1 MNALQTIMLSCAKA
15 TEYLNLRE
23 EGQLNA
29 KQNLQLKLHLLACK
43 TCKAYEKQSQILK
56 NMFGAYQEKQSKPL
70 KNEKL
75 KRGLKA
81 KLEEL

>member
-1 MNALQTIMLSCAKA
+1 MKALQTIMLSCAKA

-23 EGQLNA
+23 EGQLNV

-43 TCKAYEKQSQILK
+43 TCKAYEKQSEILK
-56 NMFGAYQEKQSKPL
+56 NMFGAYSEKHAKPL

-75 KRGLKA
+75 KAGIKA
-81 KLEEL
+81 KLEDL